1 MPLQRFAHSRWYRVA
16 LHAALTAMLLLLI
29 SPLISQSQAGHHDQH
44 AGHHDA
50 AHSHDAPSAHH
61 HAHPSAHDHSTH
73 VSQQSLEPIFTWF
86 HECGYC
92 SLWQQFPSSHAF
104 LPAIARQAFVHHA
117 PRPKP
122 PHQGFASF
130 DNYLHA
136 PVRAPPLA

>member
-1 MPLQRFAHSRWYRVA
+1 MPLQRFTHRRWYRVA

-29 SPLISQSQAGHHDQH
+29 GPLISQSQAGHHEAHRH
-44 AGHHDA
+44 AASGAHHD
-50 AHSHDAPSAHH
+50 HPSSAHRS
-61 HAHPSAHDHSTH
+61 HAAPETSPEPSI
-73 VSQQSLEPIFTWF
+73 EPIFTWF

-92 SLWQQFPSSHAF
+92 SLWQQFPSAHAF

-117 PRPKP
+117 PRPKS